1 MAAAEQH
8 IVIPASFGVALPERS
23 RWRSARRFVRRHPRI
38 PLFGGLVAAIFI
50 VCQIAPLI
58 APYPPKAVD
67 TKVRLQGPSAQH
79 LLGTD
84 QLGRDTFS
92 RVLYGGRVSLPL
104 GLMAVAVGAALGISL
119 GLLVGYTGG
128 VLDLA
133 VGRYVDA
140 QLAFPGLLL
149 LILLVNAFGANLL
162 LVMVVVGLLAFPG
175 YYRLIRGQ
183 VLQVRE
189 MDYVIAARTLGGSPL
204 RVMFR
209 HVLPNSLGAVIIHTS
224 FAAGGA
230 ILILANLSFLG
241 LQPKTG
247 SADWG
252 AMFNDA
258 LTNFRLQP
266 WLVVGPGLAVF
277 LCVLSFYVLG
287 DDAQDV
293 LDPRFRPKNG

>member
-1 MAAAEQH
+1 MAAADQR
-8 IVIPASFGVALPERS
+8 ITLSAGFGVALPERS
-23 RWRSARRFVRRHPRI
+23 RWRSLRRFLRRHPRI
-38 PLFGGLVAAIFI
+38 PLFGGLIVAIFFI
-50 VCQIAPLI
+50 CQIAPLV

-67 TKVRLQGPSAQH
+67 TSVRLQGPSARH

-92 RVLYGGRVSLPL
+92 RVLYGGRASLPL
-104 GLMAVAVGAALGISL
+104 GLMAVAVGAAVGVTL
-119 GLLVGYTGG
+119 GLLTGYTGG
-128 VLDLA
+128 LPDLI

-140 QLAFPGLLL
+140 QLAFPPLLL
-149 LILLVNAFGANLL
+149 LILLVNAFGASLV
-162 LVMVVVGLLAFPG
+162 LVMVVVGLLAFPL

-189 MDYVIAARTLGGSPL
+189 MDYVNAARALGASPGRL
-204 RVMFR
+204 MFR
-209 HVLPNSLGAVIIHTS
+209 HVLPNSLGAVIIATS

-230 ILILANLSFLG
+230 ILTLANLSFLG
-241 LQPKTG
+241 LQPKSG

-258 LTNFRLQP
+258 LNNFRLQP
-266 WLVVGPGLAVF
+266 WLVVGPGAAVF

-287 DDAQDV
+287 DDARDV
-293 LDPRFRPKNG
+293 LDPRFQSKKG